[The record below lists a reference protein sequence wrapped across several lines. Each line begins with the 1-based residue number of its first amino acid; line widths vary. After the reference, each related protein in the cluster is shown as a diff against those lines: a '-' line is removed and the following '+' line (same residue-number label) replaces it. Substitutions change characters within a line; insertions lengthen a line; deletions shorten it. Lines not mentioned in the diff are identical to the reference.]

1 MPPMVA
7 LLKASFLR
15 DSCLVSSCKAIS
27 FGEEGECFVSV
38 KEHEEFIFAE
48 GLDSEG
54 FAMTSD
60 NGVFAGVSDFDNEDR
75 AKFFEGALR
84 CPGFGRAAVS

>member
-1 MPPMVA
+1 
-7 LLKASFLR
+7 
-15 DSCLVSSCKAIS
+15 
-27 FGEEGECFVSV
+27 
-38 KEHEEFIFAE
+38 
-48 GLDSEG
+48 
-54 FAMTSD
+54 MTSD